1 MLMNSQMQL
10 QIRNQ
15 IKQRNISK
23 DEVNIDNNT
32 DNYLIIVIIIYKK
45 NKRT

>member
-1 MLMNSQMQL
+1 MQL